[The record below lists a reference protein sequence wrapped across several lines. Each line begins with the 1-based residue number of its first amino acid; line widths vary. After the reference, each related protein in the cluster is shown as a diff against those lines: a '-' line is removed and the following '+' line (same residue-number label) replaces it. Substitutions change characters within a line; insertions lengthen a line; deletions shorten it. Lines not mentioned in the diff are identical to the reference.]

1 LPNGVQN
8 LGRGNAGL
16 VPPQS
21 AMPIGRKMQPLSPG
35 LARSQVP
42 PYGVPAGMGD
52 STPIGMPRGILK
64 VPGEPHSYQMKKPE
78 GLTIN
83 NVNVMPQPE
92 VVPAPH
98 QQPFAA
104 PNPLR
109 PDIPIGQRGAV
120 PVSAGP
126 KPLVCR
132 QYTPMLGDHEHADT

>member
-1 LPNGVQN
+1 
-8 LGRGNAGL
+8 
-16 VPPQS
+16 
-21 AMPIGRKMQPLSPG
+21 
-35 LARSQVP
+35 
-42 PYGVPAGMGD
+42 MGD
-52 STPIGMPRGILK
+52 STPVGMPRGILK

-92 VVPAPH
+92 VIPAPH

-109 PDIPIGQRGAV
+109 PDIPVGQRGAV

-126 KPLVCR
+126 NPLVSH
-132 QYTPMLGDHEHADT
+132 QYTPILGDREHADT